1 MIHQDIELAEF
12 QSLGNFSRNIDKDL
26 LTRALLNCEISI
38 LQRWMGLRA
47 VAEFDD
53 YSDEIKQLVYRALA
67 LLASG
72 WVMKNNVYNSRGG
85 AVEKKDAEMSRNLN
99 SGELNTQ
106 VSQLRLEARELMSQ
120 AEQMAVAEGYSSY
133 EWRRE
138 ANVLNLWML
147 NFSLPTQEKTN
158 EVVVDKSYRIFD
170 DTFDDTF
177 EVKTTT
183 PDTEDRLFDK
193 SFCLT
198 FN

>member
-72 WVMKNNVYNSRGG
+72 WVMKNNVYVSRGG
-85 AVEKKDAEMSRNLN
+85 AVEKKDAEVSRNLN

-120 AEQMAVAEGYSSY
+120 AEQMAVAEGRTSY

-138 ANVLNLWML
+138 ANVLNLWH
-147 NFSLPTQEKTN
+147 FAF
-158 EVVVDKSYRIFD
+158 VG
-170 DTFDDTF
+170 DTAIT
-177 EVKTTT
+177 TTT
-183 PDTEDRLFDK
+183 PTEEEGVFDSTFDN
-193 SFCLT
+193 SF
-198 FN
+198 N